1 MINKSDLT
9 RIENDEINAIHL
21 EEVEILNAL
30 IKLIESAA
38 DTEAIT
44 HTFQRFIDHMQA
56 HFAYEEGL
64 MKASGYG
71 MYSIHQAEHYKVLN
85 EARYNFMD
93 WSSSKDIERLQ
104 EYCSE
109 DLVAWY
115 DQHVDAMD
123 KPMAAFLN
131 EGDFLLHEDKH

>member
-1 MINKSDLT
+1 MIDKSDLSL
-9 RIENDEINAIHL
+9 IANEEINSIHL

-30 IKLIESAA
+30 ISLVHNGEDSAA
-38 DTEAIT
+38 IT
-44 HTFQRFIDHMQA
+44 STFQQFIDHMQE

-64 MKASGYG
+64 MKDSGYA

-93 WSSSKDIERLQ
+93 WNSAKDIERLND
-104 EYCSE
+104 YFSE
-109 DLVAWY
+109 ELVAWY

-123 KPMAAFLN
+123 KPMA
-131 EGDFLLHEDKH
+131 DFLKIDG

>member
-1 MINKSDLT
+1 MINKSDLSL
-9 RIENDEINAIHL
+9 IENDEINAIHL
-21 EEVEILNAL
+21 EEVEILNSL
-30 IKLIESAA
+30 ILLVN
-38 DTEAIT
+38 DGTNVEAIT
-44 HTFQRFIDHMQA
+44 TTFQEFIDHMQE

-64 MKASGYG
+64 MKGSGYA

-93 WSSSKDIERLQ
+93 WNSAKDIERLR
-104 EYCSE
+104 EYFGE

-123 KPMAAFLN
+123 KPMA
-131 EGDFLLHEDKH
+131 DFLSAQK

>member
-1 MINKSDLT
+1 MINKSDLSL
-9 RIENDEINAIHL
+9 ISNDEINSIHL
-21 EEVEILNAL
+21 EEVEILNSL
-30 IKLIESAA
+30 ISLVNNGKNS
-38 DTEAIT
+38 EAIT
-44 HTFQRFIDHMQA
+44 STFEQFINHMQE

-64 MKASGYG
+64 MKDAGYA

-93 WSSSKDIERLQ
+93 WNSAKDIDRLC
-104 EYCSE
+104 EYFSE

-123 KPMAAFLN
+123 KPMA
-131 EGDFLLHEDKH
+131 DFLRTK